1 MNEFMVPVAAILA
14 TFIFPVIMVILI
26 IWFKTNAKNK
36 QDKLR
41 AELIAK
47 AIEHGQTIP
56 DNLFEETKEKKNLLQ
71 KGIIWTAVGLGISL
85 FFLANTGGK
94 IDESVGLGFIPMFV
108 GLGFLFIHFFD
119 KKQEK
124 KEEK

>member
-1 MNEFMVPVAAILA
+1 MNEFMVPVVAIFGIL
-14 TFIFPVIMVILI
+14 FFPIIMVILI
-26 IWFKTNAKNK
+26 VWFTQNAKNK

-56 DNLFEETKEKKNLLQ
+56 DNLFETKEKKNLLQ
-71 KGIIWTAVGLGISL
+71 KGMIWTAVGLGTSL

-94 IDESVGLGFIPMFV
+94 INETVGLGFVPMFI
-108 GLGFLFIHFFD
+108 GIGFLLVHFLD
-119 KKQEK
+119 KKK
-124 KEEK
+124 